1 MDADGPVDGSTPT
14 TVQRRQSASA
24 GAVRQAHRRRPSGEP
39 PPLPHH
45 LQTSGVGWLVAA
57 VVLVAAPILV
67 FARGLR
73 GPAVAVTV
81 AEDAVVG
88 WLAALQA
95 PGLVGVLHVVAAIV
109 SWWAIEVLGVA
120 LVVAL
125 LVFRRVRHLIVF
137 LIAALLVD
145 FLVENLVGPAVQ
157 RPRPFGVVIRT
168 GWGGWAMPSLELS
181 LFVLVL
187 VGVLYTLV
195 PEGRWHNRGKWVVTA

>member
-1 MDADGPVDGSTPT
+1 MDADMPVDGSTPT

-88 WLAALQA
+88 WLAALPA
-95 PGLVGVLHVVAAIV
+95 PGLVGALHVAAAIV
-109 SWWAIEVLGVA
+109 SWWASEVLGMA
-120 LVVAL
+120 L
-125 LVFRRVRHLIVF
+125 
-137 LIAALLVD
+137 
-145 FLVENLVGPAVQ
+145 
-157 RPRPFGVVIRT
+157 
-168 GWGGWAMPSLELS
+168 GGCCSVS
-181 LFVLVL
+181 
-187 VGVLYTLV
+187 GSS
-195 PEGRWHNRGKWVVTA
+195 VTC